1 MGGASMKIT
10 ERAVLIGPRKSL
22 VGVVTQP
29 GQPDMAAPAVIL
41 VNGGILPRWGR
52 SRIYVTLARRLAGL
66 GHRVLRFDLS
76 GIGDSPSRSDGLPP
90 TEAAVADVGDA
101 VDWLVGPDAPVIII
115 GLCDG
120 ANLAA
125 YQASI
130 DRRVVGAVLLDP
142 LIPRTFRYRLTHLWR
157 RVKSPTAWR
166 ELVTGA
172 HPLWRFLGV
181 RARRLA
187 RGDQIGPV
195 FDPNDPQIRSI
206 LTRMYQSIVDNEVEL
221 LAIFSGGMQ
230 HRHCYRE
237 QLFDAFPTVA
247 FNERLI
253 LEYFP
258 ANDHHFEWP
267 PHRAWLLDRL
277 LDWITTAPFRE
288 LDVMRQTNRDSMAD
302 EISASA
308 AD

>member
-1 MGGASMKIT
+1 MGGNMKIS

-29 GQPDMAAPAVIL
+29 VQPEISAPAVIL

-76 GIGDSPSRSDGLPP
+76 GIGDSPSRSDGRPP
-90 TEAAVADVGDA
+90 TEAAVADLGEA
-101 VDWLVGPDAPVIII
+101 VDWLVGPDAPVILV

-142 LIPRTFRYRLTHLWR
+142 LIPRTFRFRLTHLWR
-157 RVKSPTAWR
+157 RMKSPTTWR
-166 ELVTGA
+166 ELATGT
-172 HPLWRFLGV
+172 HPFWRLLRG
-181 RARRLA
+181 RIRKLA
-187 RGDQIGPV
+187 GADQTGPG
-195 FDPNDPQIRSI
+195 FNPNDPQVRSI
-206 LTRMYQSIVDNEVEL
+206 LTKMYQSIVDNEVEL

-237 QLFDAFPTVA
+237 QLFDAFPTVK
-247 FNERLI
+247 FNQRLA

-267 PHRAWLLDRL
+267 PHRVWLLDRL
-277 LDWITTAPFRE
+277 LGWIATAPFRE
-288 LDVMRQTNRDSMAD
+288 LDAARHANHASLAD
-302 EISASA
+302 QVTARA
-308 AD
+308 AE

>member
-1 MGGASMKIT
+1 MGVSMKFS

-22 VGVVTQP
+22 VGVITQP
-29 GQPDMAAPAVIL
+29 EQPDKAAPAVIL

-52 SRIYVTLARRLAGL
+52 SRIYVTLARRLAGI

-90 TEAAVADVGDA
+90 TQAAVADLGEA
-101 VDWLVGPDAPVIII
+101 VDWLVGPDAPVILV

-130 DRRVVGAVLLDP
+130 DRRVVGAVVLDP
-142 LIPRTFRYRLTHLWR
+142 LIPRTFRFRLMHLRR
-157 RVKSPTAWR
+157 RVKSPTTWR
-166 ELVTGA
+166 ELAMGT
-172 HPLWRFLGV
+172 HPFWRILSG
-181 RARRLA
+181 RIRRLA
-187 RGDQIGPV
+187 GGEQIGPV
-195 FDPNDPQIRSI
+195 FNPNAPHVRSI
-206 LTRMYQSIVDNEVEL
+206 LTKMYQSIVDNEVEL

-237 QLFDAFPTVA
+237 QLLDAFPTVS
-247 FNERLI
+247 FNERLA
-253 LEYFP
+253 LEFFP

-267 PHRAWLLDRL
+267 PHRVWLLDRL
-277 LDWITTAPFRE
+277 FNWITMAPFRE
-288 LDVMRQTNRDSMAD
+288 LDAAREAN
-302 EISASA
+302 SASLA
-308 AD
+308 NQVSASTAE

>member
-1 MGGASMKIT
+1 MRFS
-10 ERAVLIGPRKSL
+10 ERPVLIGPRKSL

-29 GQPDMAAPAVIL
+29 AQPAMAAPVIVL

-52 SRIYVTLARRLAGL
+52 SQIYVTLARRLAEL

-76 GIGDSPSRSDGLPP
+76 GVGDSPSRSDGLPP
-90 TEAAVADVGDA
+90 TEAAVADVAEA
-101 VDWLVGPDAPVIII
+101 VDWLAGPNEPVVII

-125 YQASI
+125 YQAAI

-142 LIPRTFRYRLTHLWR
+142 LIPRTFRYRVTHLWR
-157 RVKSPTAWR
+157 RFKSPTTWR
-166 ELVTGA
+166 ELVTGV
-172 HPLWRFLGV
+172 HPLWRVLKV

-187 RGDQIGPV
+187 SRDQVGPV

-206 LTRMYQSIVDNEVEL
+206 LTKMYQSIVDNQVEL
-221 LAIFSGGMQ
+221 LVVLSGGMQ

-237 QLFDAFPTVA
+237 QLFDAFPTVT
-247 FNERLI
+247 FNARLM

-267 PHRAWLLDRL
+267 PHRVWLLDRL
-277 LDWITTAPFRE
+277 LGWITTAPFRE
-288 LDVMRQTNRDSMAD
+288 LETTRQPKCDPLAE
-302 EISASA
+302 EISPSSVE
-308 AD
+308 